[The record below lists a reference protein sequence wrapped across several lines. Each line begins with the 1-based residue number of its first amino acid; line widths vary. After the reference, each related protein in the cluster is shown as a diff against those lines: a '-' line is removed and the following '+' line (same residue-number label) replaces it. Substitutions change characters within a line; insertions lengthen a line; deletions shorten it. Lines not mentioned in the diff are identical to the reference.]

1 MNEMTR
7 RELLAAGIAV
17 VAAPLDPRRL
27 LAAQPP
33 SISDF
38 FRAFTDDWVRH
49 DPELAT
55 ATRYFTGDEQDR
67 FERQLTPRTLDW
79 RRDRI
84 RRARQGLAELR
95 RFNRAALPDAQRIA
109 ADVMEWQLD
118 MKVREEPFLDYSFPL
133 QQMTGVNVDLVE
145 ALTVRHP
152 VASERDADNYLATL
166 RQVSVRMD
174 EATADARRLEAKK
187 IVPPRFILAA
197 TLKQMQSFADM
208 AAAQNPFVTTFADRL
223 AAIQSLP
230 AARQQQ
236 LRVEAETIVS
246 SQVYPAWK
254 RAIAVLQ
261 AQTDRTT
268 DDAGLWRLRG
278 GPEAYAYFLEYFT
291 TTKLTPNEIHEIG
304 LMQVNRI
311 EMEMDRLFR
320 QIGRTDGSVKDRI
333 ERLRID
339 LQYPNPRSEE
349 SREQIMRDIDGIIRD
364 AERRAA
370 LLFDRRPVSP
380 VVARPFPTFRE
391 ANAAANYNAPA
402 PDGSRPGTFQYPRR
416 IENMTKF
423 GLRSTVYHETVPG
436 HHFHIALQVENKNL
450 ERFLQL
456 RTFGGISAITEGWA
470 LYAER
475 VAAENGWYEGD
486 TEGLLGQLD
495 AELFRARRLVV
506 DTGLHSKK
514 WTRQQSIDYGIE
526 TSEVERYVVYAGQA
540 CSYMMGQ
547 LKIIELREKAKQA
560 LGDRFSLR
568 DYHNVVLTTG
578 VVPLEI
584 LGREVDRYVQNRSRA

>member
-236 LRVEAETIVS
+236 LRVEAEKIVS

-416 IENMTKF
+416 IENMTTF

>member
-236 LRVEAETIVS
+236 LRVEAEKIVS

-339 LQYPNPRSEE
+339 LQYPNPRSED

-416 IENMTKF
+416 IENMTTF

-584 LGREVDRYVQNRSRA
+584 LGREVDRYAQNRSRA

>member
-278 GPEAYAYFLEYFT
+278 GPEAYRAFLE
-291 TTKLTPNEIHEIG
+291 
-304 LMQVNRI
+304 
-311 EMEMDRLFR
+311 D
-320 QIGRTDGSVKDRI
+320 
-333 ERLRID
+333 
-339 LQYPNPRSEE
+339 
-349 SREQIMRDIDGIIRD
+349 
-364 AERRAA
+364 
-370 LLFDRRPVSP
+370 
-380 VVARPFPTFRE
+380 
-391 ANAAANYNAPA
+391 
-402 PDGSRPGTFQYPRR
+402 
-416 IENMTKF
+416 
-423 GLRSTVYHETVPG
+423 
-436 HHFHIALQVENKNL
+436 
-450 ERFLQL
+450 
-456 RTFGGISAITEGWA
+456 
-470 LYAER
+470 
-475 VAAENGWYEGD
+475 
-486 TEGLLGQLD
+486 
-495 AELFRARRLVV
+495 
-506 DTGLHSKK
+506 
-514 WTRQQSIDYGIE
+514 
-526 TSEVERYVVYAGQA
+526 
-540 CSYMMGQ
+540 
-547 LKIIELREKAKQA
+547 
-560 LGDRFSLR
+560 
-568 DYHNVVLTTG
+568 
-578 VVPLEI
+578 
-584 LGREVDRYVQNRSRA
+584 

>member
-416 IENMTKF
+416 IENMTTF